1 MSFAQYSG
9 SGSGTQSDPYR
20 IFYADQLTQLRN
32 FLNQTDVYFKLM
44 NDIDLTDWL
53 AENYPGQGWQ
63 PVGSSSEPFK
73 GILDGNNKTI
83 SGFSINRTTT
93 DYVGLFGYVSGATI
107 KNLTL
112 KGTIKGK
119 GYVGSLMG
127 SGSATVT
134 NYTFEGTVTGTGN
147 YTGGVGGYQST
158 ASTNLTVTATVS
170 GANYTGV
177 YTEEVLVSIQPL
189 SRDL

>member
-1 MSFAQYSG
+1 MRKILTLAAFLICSITMSFAQYSG

-127 SGSATVT
+127 H
-134 NYTFEGTVTGTGN
+134 
-147 YTGGVGGYQST
+147 GGYIRKRCWYQYSHFHGICNRQFQCRWT
-158 ASTNLTVTATVS
+158 
-170 GANYTGV
+170 
-177 YTEEVLVSIQPL
+177 
-189 SRDL
+189 